1 MKEFITVNK
10 SALICFS
17 ATWCGPCKASKP
29 ALEQMALR
37 YAQDVTKNVKF
48 SIVYEHNLGDSI
60 QTFRVRA
67 FPTYILFVRGSEV
80 NRIEGVNMDGIRD
93 MIDSNKDTADLS
105 TGQSLGG
112 SSIHLTA
119 EEARA
124 QRMARF
130 DIDTPAPPPAVTPTP
145 VPAPYVV
152 DVEMTDEGAKDD
164 MEMKESEHDDEQ
176 ENRKE
181 DVVMIDPTLNL
192 DKESLETLTEAM
204 GFTLL
209 RAQKG
214 LLHGNGTVEGAVDW
228 LMQHQDDS
236 DIDDPIPQELAKAMS
251 YKCNECGRVLSN
263 MANLELHANKT
274 GHSDFEE
281 STQAIKPLT
290 AEEKAEKILE
300 IKQLLKVKRAEREET
315 EKVDE
320 VEREKQR
327 RFMGKEMNKT
337 REQLDQETRKRE
349 AQLRRKEKQSF
360 EKERERIRAELA
372 KDKAERIAN
381 KGKLSS
387 RLGVDGYN
395 PDGIQYDL
403 DEKGAVSADAHNIA
417 KKAKSGT
424 SAAKIDDYIK
434 KVAAYRAG
442 GDGGTC
448 LKILKTYIGNVVDHP
463 DDEKFRTINMENK
476 AFKGKVKPFVG
487 SKQLLM
493 AVGFKQN
500 KAGDALVLEEDADR
514 QLLTDTKAKL
524 EAAFAEY

>member
-1 MKEFITVNK
+1 MIQA
-10 SALICFS
+10 SAA
-17 ATWCGPCKASKP
+17 ATTAGA
-29 ALEQMALR
+29 
-37 YAQDVTKNVKF
+37 
-48 SIVYEHNLGDSI
+48 
-60 QTFRVRA
+60 
-67 FPTYILFVRGSEV
+67 
-80 NRIEGVNMDGIRD
+80 MDTISD
-93 MIDSNKDTADLS
+93 QS

-112 SSIHLTA
+112 GESLTVEA
-119 EEARA
+119 ARA
-124 QRMARF
+124 QRLARF
-130 DIDTPAPPPAVTPTP
+130 AVSTTVTATAIATVTEEPK
-145 VPAPYVV
+145 
-152 DVEMTDEGAKDD
+152 DVEMTEPEIIPDNQDDDQLKHIDHDE
-164 MEMKESEHDDEQ
+164 EENQKEESIM
-176 ENRKE
+176 
-181 DVVMIDPTLNL
+181 VDPTLKL
-192 DKESLETLTEAM
+192 DKEVLQTLTESM
-204 GFTLL
+204 GFSLL

-214 LLHGNGTVEGAVDW
+214 LLKGNGGVEGAVEW
-228 LMQHQDDS
+228 LMVNQDND
-236 DIDDPIPQELAKAMS
+236 DIDDPIPQESLVAQS
-251 YKCNECGRVLSN
+251 YKCNECGRLFSN

-281 STQAIKPLT
+281 STQTIKPLT
-290 AEEKAEKILE
+290 AEERAEKILE
-300 IKQLLKVKRAEREET
+300 IRELLKVKRSEREEG

-372 KDKAERIAN
+372 KDKAERVAN

-403 DEKGAVSADAHNIA
+403 EDKITEDPGAQIA
-417 KKAKSGT
+417 ARKTISGN
-424 SAAKIDDYIK
+424 SSAKIDEYIK

-442 GDGGTC
+442 GDGGNC
-448 LKILKTYIGNVVDHP
+448 LKILKAYIKNVVENP

-487 SKQLLM
+487 AKQLLM

-500 KAGDALVLEEDADR
+500 KCGDTLVLDEDADLK
-514 QLLTDTKAKL
+514 LLSDTKVKL
-524 EAAFAEY
+524 EEAFAAY